1 MQFLKTLYN
10 VLIMFFYIT
19 PAFILKKVDWIKTEH
34 LVSISSLLLYICAPA
49 LMLDAFQK
57 CEFTKDNIIKIG
69 KMFLVSFLL
78 QIIAVVILMLIFYKK
93 IEESKYRIAIA
104 AGIFGNC
111 AFFGLPLINALFPG
125 SPICVV
131 YVVIYTTT
139 QNILI
144 FTVAIYCITLD
155 KQYVSILKALLNPA
169 TLSFIV
175 AFIVFL
181 TKWKYPKELADAF
194 SSLSKMAT
202 CICMQI
208 LGIRLASV
216 ESLTALFKRPF
227 VYLALLIK
235 LGIFPIFCYLI
246 SNWIPWWDKYFVAT
260 LVIEAATPTAVFI
273 LGLSEQYGK
282 EQELAS
288 NSILLSTI
296 ACVVTLP
303 LITLL
308 FEET

>member
-19 PAFILKKVDWIKTEH
+19 PAFILKKVDWVKTEH
-34 LVSISSLLLYICAPA
+34 LFSISSILLYICAPA
-49 LMLDAFQK
+49 MVLDAFQK
-57 CEFTKDNIIKIG
+57 CEFTKDNIIKLA
-69 KMFLVSFLL
+69 KMFLVSLL
-78 QIIAVVILMLIFYKK
+78 VQVIAVVILMLIFFKK
-93 IEESKYRIAIA
+93 LQESKYRVAIA

-111 AFFGLPLINALFPG
+111 AFFGLPLINSLFPG
-125 SPICVV
+125 VPICIV
-131 YVVIYTTT
+131 YVVVYTTT

-144 FTVAIYCITLD
+144 FTIAVYCITWD
-155 KQYVSILKALLNPA
+155 KKYISILKALVNPA
-169 TLSFIV
+169 TLSFLV

-194 SSLSKMAT
+194 GALSKMAT
-202 CICMQI
+202 CSCMQI

-216 ESLTALFKRPF
+216 ESLINLFKRPF

-235 LGIFPIFCYLI
+235 LGIFPIFCYLVC
-246 SNWIPWWDKYFVAT
+246 NWIPWWDKYFIAT
-260 LVIEAATPTAVFI
+260 IVIEAATPTAVFV
-273 LGLSEQYGK
+273 LALSEQHGK

-296 ACVVTLP
+296 ACVATLP
-303 LITLL
+303 CITLL
-308 FEET
+308 FE